1 MAQSSIQQLI
11 INSPHEEPSSYWA
24 YHGKVRFF
32 TQEKGR
38 GPTGYVTTTPGAK
51 SFDDPGVF
59 RELPLVNFIRRRVAE
74 WRKANYPGVTAIT
87 RRLLEHWQDLE
98 QRDYRRFFFCQ
109 LEAIETLIW
118 LIEASPEAREGI
130 ALPGRRRPV
139 RATVLQDGDRVG
151 QEDRDGHAGG
161 LACAQQGHGSGRSA
175 VLEERVHRGSG
186 NHGADSSA
194 SARARQSGQ
203 SIPGR
208 WRISWRSTTVLAVRS
223 VATLHGLRA
232 CGRLA
237 VHRLTPVT
245 TTQRHAARA

>member
-11 INSPHEEPSSYWA
+11 INSPYEEPSSYWA
-24 YHGKVRFF
+24 YHRKVRFF

-38 GPTGYVTTTPGAK
+38 RPAGYVTSTPGAK

-118 LIEASPEAREGI
+118 LSEASPEAREGI

-139 RATVLQDGDRVG
+139 RATVLQDGHRVG
-151 QEDRDGHAGG
+151 QDDRHGHAGG
-161 LACAQQGHGSGRSA
+161 LGND
-175 VLEERVHRGSG
+175 RV
-186 NHGADSSA
+186 
-194 SARARQSGQ
+194 
-203 SIPGR
+203 
-208 WRISWRSTTVLAVRS
+208 
-223 VATLHGLRA
+223 
-232 CGRLA
+232 
-237 VHRLTPVT
+237 
-245 TTQRHAARA
+245 AARAQEWLELNQAISSSISTSCPNGMPACAAALGRRL